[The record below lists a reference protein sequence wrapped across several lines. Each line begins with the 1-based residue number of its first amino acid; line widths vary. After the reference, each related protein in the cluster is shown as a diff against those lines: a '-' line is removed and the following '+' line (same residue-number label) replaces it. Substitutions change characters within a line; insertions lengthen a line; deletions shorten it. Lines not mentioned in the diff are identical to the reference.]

1 MCFGLTLKLILPSGT
16 HYAQQSYKVSE
27 SFPYKWINN
36 RWKEGYYVTAMATSG
51 SRWGVVMSL
60 GAGFSAQVG
69 QSNPTSE
76 FDL

>member
-1 MCFGLTLKLILPSGT
+1 M
-16 HYAQQSYKVSE
+16 
-27 SFPYKWINN
+27 
-36 RWKEGYYVTAMATSG
+36 TAMATSG